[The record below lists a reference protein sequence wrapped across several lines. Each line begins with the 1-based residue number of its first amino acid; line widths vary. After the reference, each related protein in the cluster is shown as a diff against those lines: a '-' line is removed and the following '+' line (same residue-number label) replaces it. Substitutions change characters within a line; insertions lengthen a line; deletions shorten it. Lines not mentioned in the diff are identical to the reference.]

1 MDKAGVIWDAL
12 GNLQNAL
19 EFLQKA
25 LEIRENFLPSNQK
38 DLAKSYFHTSCA
50 WDDLG
55 NFEKSSELLDKYD
68 ALSEEGPLTP
78 YFYDNNKYWKF
89 LRTPHTLND
98 ELKFW
103 QNLLEEKRNQL
114 SPNHPLLADYFDW
127 MARVWDDLQRP
138 DKKLEAYQQALNI
151 RESVLPP
158 VHPDLARNYY
168 HIAISLE
175 EQGDYQNT
183 LKFIKKAFQ
192 IQKQYWSVSH
202 PDQFNIL
209 AQIEDALQHA
219 GDAFNPVAFFDSLPP
234 PDESIW
240 DMYDTLFAGSWYDL
254 RHPKKSLAFRKRVLQ
269 DSNNHD
275 AARSLELASDYNYHG
290 CSLGK
295 EGNYQQQLDLCQESL
310 SIRKE
315 FLPPGHPL
323 ILKTLENL
331 IDACDKLGDLEQKA
345 KYQEELDAALG
356 DQNKSD

>member
-1 MDKAGVIWDAL
+1 MTKWVYTFGDGQAEGRADMRNLLGGKGANLAEMASIGVPVPPGFTITT
-12 GNLQNAL
+12 
-19 EFLQKA
+19 EVC
-25 LEIRENFLPSNQK
+25 
-38 DLAKSYFHTSCA
+38 T
-50 WDDLG
+50 
-55 NFEKSSELLDKYD
+55 
-68 ALSEEGPLTP
+68 